1 MIFFGVNRGKSYCNI
16 CSLWETSLGGGGLF
30 SRVAGAWKREHE
42 GDTLPVLSR
51 VSLAR
56 LVFLV
61 PITSKR
67 LLRMVG
73 GSEVGEAK
81 REELAVT

>member
-1 MIFFGVNRGKSYCNI
+1 MESIGVRVIATFVACGKL
-16 CSLWETSLGGGGLF
+16 LWGGGGLF

>member
-1 MIFFGVNRGKSYCNI
+1 MGNFSGG
-16 CSLWETSLGGGGLF
+16 GGGGLF